1 MPDLRSA
8 NLKYADVRG
17 ANLNHVKFQY
27 AAPVDGKKA
36 KRGNAMPACAPY
48 CQGANL
54 SGANLSG
61 ANLLFANLTRANL
74 NNANLTGANL
84 SGVTWDNTTCPNGTE
99 SSAACPT

>member
-1 MPDLRSA
+1 MSDLRSA

-27 AAPVDGKKA
+27 AAPVNGKKA

-48 CQGANL
+48 CQ
-54 SGANLSG
+54 GANLSG